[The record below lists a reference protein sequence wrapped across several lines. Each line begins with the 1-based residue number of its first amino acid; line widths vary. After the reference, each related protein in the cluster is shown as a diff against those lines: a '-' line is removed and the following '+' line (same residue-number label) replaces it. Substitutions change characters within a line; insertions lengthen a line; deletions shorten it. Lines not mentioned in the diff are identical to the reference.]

1 MSTAPNHL
9 TALFVLSQRMVA
21 AEWVDASSCYDLP
34 HGLFPSSYSKTS
46 FQLVSTREEICLELA
61 KLTIER
67 GGKREESMQHTAE
80 SAWRAVQCR
89 AKPMGHS

>member
-34 HGLFPSSYSKTS
+34 HGLFPSSYSTTS
-46 FQLVSTREEICLELA
+46 FQLVSTRSVADMRAGEEEGVDAAHC
-61 KLTIER
+61 R
-67 GGKREESMQHTAE
+67 KRMAGST
-80 SAWRAVQCR
+80 V
-89 AKPMGHS
+89 